1 MNVKALFLR
10 TEPGPTLWY
19 DTHPGGEWVD
29 FFVIHLASRCLKQK
43 NIKSTILSIMKKYVY
58 LFATTLL
65 TAMSLSLAA
74 CGGSDSSSD
83 NTDSSYYSDD
93 ADDEGSYHAVEFNS
107 TYDVS
112 SYLNSKTFRAD
123 DGTTIRFYN
132 NARSVDMNGVNI
144 ANDVNISGVG
154 INSEGVAYAT
164 VRISNPAGITTTMQL
179 LAVQERAELLDPNDG
194 TTYVYGD

>member
-1 MNVKALFLR
+1 
-10 TEPGPTLWY
+10 
-19 DTHPGGEWVD
+19 
-29 FFVIHLASRCLKQK
+29 
-43 NIKSTILSIMKKYVY
+43 MKKYVY